1 MAAGVRGVTEA
12 AEAAAAP
19 TALPHIGGGGPAG
32 RGVLDIT
39 FEGTRL
45 MVWRNLTVF
54 LQTWKVNFLPPLVEP
69 FLYLLAIG
77 YGLGALVGTV
87 GDIPYVQFIAPAII
101 TITMMQSAFFE
112 TTYSSYVR
120 MYYQK
125 TWDAVV
131 ATPLSHDDILLGEV
145 LWAAL
150 RATINATLM
159 TVVVAG
165 FGLLSWPTALW
176 IPPIAFLVG
185 MVFGGIGL
193 FVTAK
198 VPRIDAFSYAMY
210 LFITP
215 MFLFSGTFFPLS
227 QLPEAARWV
236 AYALPLTH
244 AVNLVRGVALGELSS
259 WSHWSVIYLVGVGL
273 IMPIVAMQ
281 ATKKRIVA

>member
-1 MAAGVRGVTEA
+1 MSETRTSGTLPATLDLTARGTWKMVR
-12 AEAAAAP
+12 
-19 TALPHIGGGGPAG
+19 
-32 RGVLDIT
+32 
-39 FEGTRL
+39 
-45 MVWRNLTVF
+45 RNLDVF
-54 LQTWKVNFLPPLVEP
+54 LQTWYVNFLPPLVEP

-77 YGLGALVGTV
+77 YGLGAFVGTIQ
-87 GDIPYVQFIAPAII
+87 GIPYVQFIAPAII

-125 TWDAVV
+125 TWDACV
-131 ATPLSHDDILLGEV
+131 ATPLSHDEILLGEV
-145 LWAAL
+145 LWGAL

-165 FGLLSWPTALW
+165 FGLVSYPTVFI
-176 IPPIAFLVG
+176 IPVLAFLVG

-198 VPRIDAFSYAMY
+198 VPKIDAFSYAMY

-227 QLPEAARWV
+227 QLPKAALWV

-244 AVNLVRGVALGELSS
+244 AVNLVRGAALGEFSS
-259 WSHWSVIYLVGVGL
+259 WSHWSVIYLIGMAMVAPL
-273 IMPIVAMQ
+273 VAMQ